1 VVRAE
6 VPPFVRFV
14 IVGCRRERRRYL
26 DRALEIIDSHAHLE
40 YPQYDEDRDAVLQR
54 ARDAGVA
61 TILAI
66 GGAAG
71 PDHLASAI
79 PFAEAHDWIYA
90 TAGIHP
96 HEAKLATDAHFAQ
109 LEELTRHPRFLAIG
123 EIGLDY
129 YYDHSPRDVQ
139 AHVFRRQLEIARA
152 TKMPIVIHCRD
163 AWADCL
169 AVLESDWRSAGLGGI
184 LHCFTGTLE
193 EAQKGIEMGF
203 LVSFTANITYPKNE
217 PLRAVARQLP
227 VERILTETDSPYLAP
242 QRVRGKRNEPAYVV
256 EVAQTLAS
264 VRNSS
269 AEEVAAATAANFRR
283 FFRLGDA

>member
-1 VVRAE
+1 V
-6 VPPFVRFV
+6 
-14 IVGCRRERRRYL
+14 L
-26 DRALEIIDSHAHLE
+26 DPTLQIIDSHAHLE
-40 YPQYDEDRDAVLQR
+40 YPQFDEDRDAMLQR
-54 ARDAGVA
+54 ARDAGIS

-96 HEAKLATDAHFAQ
+96 HEANLATDQHFAH
-109 LEELTRHPRFLAIG
+109 LERLTHHPRFLAVG

-129 YYDHSPRDVQ
+129 FHDHSPREIQ
-139 AHVFRRQLEIARA
+139 ATVFRRQLEIARA
-152 TKMPIVIHCRD
+152 AKKAIVIHCRD

-169 AVLESDWRSAGLGGI
+169 AILESDWRGAGLGGI

-193 EAQKGIEMGF
+193 EAQKGIELGF
-203 LVSFTANITYPKNE
+203 LVSFAANITYPKNNS
-217 PLRAVARQLP
+217 LRDTAAQLP
-227 VERILTETDSPYLAP
+227 LDRILTETDSPYLAP

-264 VRNSS
+264 VRNCS
-269 AEEVAAATAANFRR
+269 ADEVAAATAANFRR
-283 FFRLGDA
+283 FFRLGDT

>member
-1 VVRAE
+1 MQ
-6 VPPFVRFV
+6 
-14 IVGCRRERRRYL
+14 
-26 DRALEIIDSHAHLE
+26 IIDSHAHLE
-40 YPQYDEDRDAVLQR
+40 YPQFDEDRDAVLQR

-79 PFAEAHDWIYA
+79 PFAEGHDWIYA

-96 HEAKLATDAHFAQ
+96 HEANLATDQHFAD
-109 LEELTRHPRFLAIG
+109 LEKLTHHPRFLAVG

-129 YYDHSPRDVQ
+129 FHDHSPREIQ
-139 AHVFRRQLEIARA
+139 ARVFRRQLEIARA
-152 TKMPIVIHCRD
+152 AKKPIVIHCRD

-169 AVLESDWRSAGLGGI
+169 TILDSDWRSSDLGGI
-184 LHCFTGTLE
+184 LHCFTGTLD
-193 EAQKGIEMGF
+193 EARKGIEIGF
-203 LVSFTANITYPKNE
+203 LVSFAGNITYPKNNA
-217 PLRAVARQLP
+217 LRETAAQLP
-227 VERILTETDSPYLAP
+227 LERMLTETDSPYLAP

-256 EVAQTLAS
+256 EVAQTLAT
-264 VRNSS
+264 VRKSS
-269 AEEVAAATAANFRR
+269 AEEIAAATAANFRR

>member
-1 VVRAE
+1 
-6 VPPFVRFV
+6 
-14 IVGCRRERRRYL
+14 L
-26 DRALEIIDSHAHLE
+26 HIIDSHAHLE
-40 YPQYDEDRDAVLQR
+40 YPQFDEDRDAVLRR
-54 ARDAGVA
+54 ARDAGIT

-96 HEAKLATDAHFAQ
+96 HEANLATEQHFVH
-109 LEELTRHPRFLAIG
+109 LEKLTHHPRFLAVG

-129 YYDHSPRDVQ
+129 FHDHSPREIQ
-139 AHVFRRQLEIARA
+139 AQVFRRQLEIARA
-152 TKMPIVIHCRD
+152 AKKPIVIHCRD

-169 AVLESDWRSAGLGGI
+169 ATLDSDWRSVALGGI
-184 LHCFTGTLE
+184 LHCFTGTHE
-193 EAQKGIEMGF
+193 EAQKGIDLGF
-203 LVSFTANITYPKNE
+203 QVSFAANITYPKNSA
-217 PLRAVARQLP
+217 LRDTAAQLP
-227 VERILTETDSPYLAP
+227 LDRILTETDSPYLAP

-256 EVAQTLAS
+256 EVAQTLAT
-264 VRNSS
+264 VRKST
-269 AEEVAAATAANFRR
+269 AEEMAAATAANFRR

>member
-1 VVRAE
+1 
-6 VPPFVRFV
+6 
-14 IVGCRRERRRYL
+14 L
-26 DRALEIIDSHAHLE
+26 QIIDSHAHLE
-40 YPQYDEDRDAVLQR
+40 YPQFDEDRDAMLQR
-54 ARDAGVA
+54 ARDAGVG

-79 PFAEAHDWIYA
+79 PFAESHDWIYA

-96 HEAKLATDAHFAQ
+96 HEANLATDAHFAH
-109 LEELTRHPRFLAIG
+109 LEKLTHHPRFLAVG

-129 YYDHSPRDVQ
+129 FHDHSPRELQ
-139 AHVFRRQLEIARA
+139 APVFRRQLEIARA
-152 TKMPIVIHCRD
+152 AKKPIVIHCRD
-163 AWADCL
+163 AWPDCL
-169 AVLESDWRSAGLGGI
+169 GILESDWRDTNLGGI

-193 EAQKGIEMGF
+193 EAQKGIELGF
-203 LVSFTANITYPKNE
+203 LVSFAANITYPKNNA
-217 PLRAVARQLP
+217 LRDTAGQLP
-227 VERILTETDSPYLAP
+227 LESILTETDSPYLAP

-264 VRNSS
+264 VRNCS

-283 FFRLGDA
+283 FFRLGDS

>member
-1 VVRAE
+1 MQ
-6 VPPFVRFV
+6 
-14 IVGCRRERRRYL
+14 
-26 DRALEIIDSHAHLE
+26 IIDSHAHLE
-40 YPQYDEDRDAVLQR
+40 YPQFDEDRDAVLQR

-79 PFAEAHDWIYA
+79 PFAEGHDWIYA

-96 HEAKLATDAHFAQ
+96 HEANLATDQHFAD
-109 LEELTRHPRFLAIG
+109 LEKLTHHRRFLAVG

-129 YYDHSPRDVQ
+129 FHDHSPREIQ
-139 AHVFRRQLEIARA
+139 ARVFRRQLEIARA
-152 TKMPIVIHCRD
+152 AKKPIVIHCRD

-169 AVLESDWRSAGLGGI
+169 AILDSDWRSSDLGGI
-184 LHCFTGTLE
+184 LHCFTGTLD
-193 EAQKGIEMGF
+193 EAQKGIEIGF
-203 LVSFTANITYPKNE
+203 LVSFAANITYAKNNA
-217 PLRAVARQLP
+217 LRETAAQLP
-227 VERILTETDSPYLAP
+227 LERMLTETDSPYLAP

-256 EVAQTLAS
+256 EVAQTLAT
-264 VRNSS
+264 VRKSS
-269 AEEVAAATAANFRR
+269 AEEIAAATAANFRR